1 MDYAFYVDTYLGSVV
16 PEKAFDRLAARA
28 QEQLAAFQ
36 RDFKVTGGEDAR
48 RFALCAMAE
57 VLYAGLHRGEVRS
70 ANIGGVQVSYENK
83 KPLQK
88 RLLNAAGTYLEIYR
102 GISTET

>member
-1 MDYAFYVDTYLGSVV
+1 MVVDYDFYVHTYLGSAV

-28 QEQLAAFQ
+28 REALELFARTYQ
-36 RDFKVTGGEDAR
+36 VSGGEDAR

-57 VLYAGLHRGEVRS
+57 ALYAGQHRAELRS
-70 ANIGGVQVSYENK
+70 ANIGGVQVSYENN

-88 RLLNAAGTYLEIYR
+88 RLLGAARTYLEIYR
-102 GISTET
+102 GIS

>member
-1 MDYAFYVDTYLGSVV
+1 MVDYDFYVHTYLGSLV

-28 QEQLAAFQ
+28 QEQLTAFERRFQ
-36 RDFKVTGGEDAR
+36 VTGGADAH

-57 VLYAGLHRGEVRS
+57 VLYAGQFRGELRS
-70 ANIGGVQVSYENK
+70 ANVGGVQVSYADS

-88 RLLNAAGTYLEIYR
+88 RLLNAAKTYLEIYR
-102 GISTET
+102 GVQ